1 MMNTTSNMRPL
12 LAICTA
18 LFVATIFAACDVL
31 ENDPTPVKPG
41 IEIKGKEFHILSNGT
56 AYIDLHS
63 MVKTNS
69 KINFN
74 VSSQPNKGNL
84 SEAAK
89 GLLRYAPASN
99 FGRGR
104 DSFTL
109 SVFDDGG
116 GLLLTD
122 TVVIVV
128 EDDSTNMPCGYFAVD
143 DYVFSSSSTFS
154 INVLQ
159 NDWLCGDSS
168 DVKLEIYRPD
178 NSFPPHSGTAS
189 VVSNYIVYQ
198 GASNVVSDSIIYKV
212 SNVADNSLVGFAMVH
227 ININGNCTPAAFED
241 YYVHENLNK
250 LRDTLDLYVLR
261 NDSFCGNLVNSLS
274 IVEDPHHGDAFIAHS
289 DSAFYIKYAF
299 EMPEGDTTAHFLDS
313 LRYQFCIGSE
323 CYGGKARIDI
333 H

>member
-1 MMNTTSNMRPL
+1 MRPL
-12 LAICTA
+12 LAICSA
-18 LFVATIFAACDVL
+18 LFVAIVFAACDVL
-31 ENDPTPVKPG
+31 EHDASPVKPS
-41 IEIKGKEFHILSNGT
+41 IEIKDNEFHILSNGT

-63 MVKTNS
+63 MVKTNG

-74 VSSQPNKGNL
+74 VSSQPNKGDL

-89 GLLRYAPASN
+89 GLLRYAPNNN
-99 FGRGR
+99 FERGR

-109 SVFDDGG
+109 SVFDEGG

-143 DYVFSSSSTFS
+143 DYVFSSSSTVT

-168 DVKLEIYRPD
+168 NIKLEIYRPD

-189 VVSNYIVYQ
+189 VVANHILYQ
-198 GASNVVSDSIIYKV
+198 GTSDVLSDSIIYKV
-212 SNVADNSLVGFAMVH
+212 SNIADNSLVGYAMVH
-227 ININGNCTPAAFED
+227 ININGNCTPTAFED
-241 YYVHENLNK
+241 YYVHDNLNK
-250 LRDTLDLYVLR
+250 LTDTLDLYVLR
-261 NDSFCGNLVNSLS
+261 NDSFCGNSINSLS
-274 IVEDPHHGDAFIAHS
+274 VITAPHHGDAFLAQS
-289 DSAFYIKYAF
+289 DSAMYIKYAY
-299 EMPEGDTTAHFLDS
+299 EMPAEDSTTHFSDS
-313 LRYQFCIGSE
+313 LRYQFCIGSN
-323 CYGGKARIDI
+323 CYSGKARIDI